1 MSAKIRI
8 KKRLTS
14 SQIIILG
21 YAATILIGGLLLMLP
36 FSTKSG
42 ESMPFLDALFTST
55 SAVCVTGL
63 VVRDTATF
71 FSGFGHAV
79 ILLLIQIGGVGV
91 MTLAVTFVV
100 ATGRKLRL
108 SGQTSM
114 LESVSAESG
123 KDAWRCA
130 KFILSVAFITEGAG
144 TVALLPVFCGRFGA
158 WKGIWYSFFHA
169 VSAYCNAG
177 FDLMGAETGQFSSM
191 TSFVGSPM
199 LNITFCLLI
208 LCGGLGFSVWE
219 DVARNKW
226 HIKRYGI
233 QSKTVLAFTAALV
246 LVPSLCFYFAEFS
259 SEAWKETLTG
269 GERVWASLFQSIT
282 PRTAGFN
289 TVDYSE
295 MSEAGLAVTIL
306 LMLTGGS
313 SGSTAGG
320 MKITTLAV
328 LLLSAVSVFRKR
340 KEVRCFGRR
349 IEDET
354 VKSAA
359 AIAFLYVLLFF
370 LSGVVI
376 SATEGLPVIDCLFE
390 SASAIAT
397 VGLTTGIT
405 ASLGVFSHIILM
417 LLMYFGR
424 VGGLTLLTAMLFGRR
439 TEDGRLPVGIIA
451 VG

>member
-1 MSAKIRI
+1 MSAKLRI
-8 KKRLTS
+8 KRRLTS
-14 SQIIILG
+14 SQIIISG
-21 YAATILIGGLLLMLP
+21 YAATILIGCLLLMLP
-36 FSTKSG
+36 FATKSG
-42 ESMPFLDALFTST
+42 EGAPFFDALFTST

-63 VVRDTATF
+63 VVRDTATY

-91 MTLAVTFVV
+91 MTLAVTFIV

-108 SGQTSM
+108 SGQATM
-114 LESVSAESG
+114 LESVSADGG
-123 KDAWRCA
+123 KGAWRCA
-130 KFILSVAFITEGAG
+130 KFILSVALITEGAG
-144 TVALLPVFCGRFGA
+144 AVALLPVFCGRFGA

-177 FDLMGAETGQFSSM
+177 FDLMGAETGRFSSM
-191 TSFVGSPM
+191 TGFVGSPL

-208 LCGGLGFSVWE
+208 LSGGLGFSVWE
-219 DVARNKW
+219 DVARNKL

-233 QSKTVLAFTAALV
+233 QSKAVLVFTAALV
-246 LVPSLCFYFAEFS
+246 LIPSLYFYFAEFS
-259 SEAWKETLTG
+259 SAAWKETLSG
-269 GERVWASLFQSIT
+269 GERVWASLFQAIT

-289 TVDYSE
+289 TVAYSE
-295 MSEAGLAVTIL
+295 MSEPGLAVTIL
-306 LMLTGGS
+306 LMLAGGA

-328 LLLSAVSVFRKR
+328 LFFSAVSVFRKR

-354 VKSAA
+354 VKSAS
-359 AIAFLYVLLFF
+359 AIALLYVLLFF

-376 SATEGLPVIDCLFE
+376 SAAEGLPVIDCLFE

-405 ASLGVFSHIILM
+405 ASLGALSRVILM

-439 TEDGRLPVGIIA
+439 TEDGRLPMAIIA

>member
-8 KKRLTS
+8 KRRLTS
-14 SQIIILG
+14 SQIIISG

-36 FSTKSG
+36 FATKSG
-42 ESMPFLDALFTST
+42 ESMPFFDALFTST

-63 VVRDTATF
+63 VVRDTATY

-114 LESVSAESG
+114 LESVSADGG

-177 FDLMGAETGQFSSM
+177 FDLMGTETGQFSSM
-191 TSFVGSPM
+191 TGFVGSPL
-199 LNITFCLLI
+199 LNVTFCLLI
-208 LCGGLGFSVWE
+208 ISGGLGFSVWE
-219 DVARNKW
+219 DVARNKL
-226 HIKRYGI
+226 HIKRYGM
-233 QSKTVLAFTAALV
+233 QSKAVLIFTAVLV
-246 LVPSLCFYFAEFS
+246 LVPSLYFYFAEFS
-259 SEAWKETLTG
+259 SAAWQESLTG
-269 GERVWASLFQSIT
+269 GERAWASLFQSIT

-289 TVDYSE
+289 TVDYSK
-295 MSEAGLAVTIL
+295 MSEAGLAVTVL
-306 LMLTGGS
+306 LMLVGGA

-320 MKITTLAV
+320 LKITTLAV
-328 LLLSAVSVFRKR
+328 LVFASVSVFRKR

-354 VKSAA
+354 VKSAS
-359 AIAFLYVLLFF
+359 AIAVLYVLLFF
-370 LSGVVI
+370 ISGIVI
-376 SATEGLPVIDCLFE
+376 SAAEQLPVIDCLFE
-390 SASAIAT
+390 AASAIAT

-405 ASLGVFSHIILM
+405 ASLGVLSRIILM

-424 VGGLTLLTAMLFGRR
+424 VGGLTLLTAMLFGHR